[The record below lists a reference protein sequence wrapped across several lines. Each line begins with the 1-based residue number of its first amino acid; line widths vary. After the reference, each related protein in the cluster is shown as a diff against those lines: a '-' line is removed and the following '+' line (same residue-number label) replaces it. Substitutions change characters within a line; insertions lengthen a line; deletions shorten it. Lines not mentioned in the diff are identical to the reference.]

1 MLGVVPHQLRG
12 FLGQFRTMPLVGAAY
27 DRCTGCSETVRSSSF
42 IFPRV
47 SDGFSKV
54 LKAYETRGFSMLLEA
69 FNDAKYL
76 ETLTG
81 LDKLY
86 NEGDELLESVDWHG
100 DEDEED
106 DF

>member
-1 MLGVVPHQLRG
+1 
-12 FLGQFRTMPLVGAAY
+12 
-27 DRCTGCSETVRSSSF
+27 
-42 IFPRV
+42 
-47 SDGFSKV
+47 
-54 LKAYETRGFSMLLEA
+54 MLLEA

-106 DF
+106 DFWGRYSARDRKMHMIWLVWVRVLPSDCFDLV